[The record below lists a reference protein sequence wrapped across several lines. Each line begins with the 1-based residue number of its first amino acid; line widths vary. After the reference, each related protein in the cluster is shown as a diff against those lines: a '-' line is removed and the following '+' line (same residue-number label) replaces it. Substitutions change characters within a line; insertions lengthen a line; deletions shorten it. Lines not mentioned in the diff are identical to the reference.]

1 MSFFVSDAL
10 KGRVTEENLI
20 EDSENISQEEKSLI
34 YVRGNFKNFS
44 HDFPFVSYKK
54 EKVNKTLIFEIPE
67 SYEYTKEILESLVE
81 FQIIKSGKTIAS
93 ITSKDSDLELIRH
106 YERSCYL
113 LKIVISE

>member
-1 MSFFVSDAL
+1 LSFFVSDVL
-10 KGRVTEENLI
+10 KGRVTEENLV
-20 EDSENISQEEKSLI
+20 ENSESSSQEENSLI

-54 EKVNKTLIFEIPE
+54 ENTNKTLVFEIPE
-67 SYEYTKEILESLVE
+67 SYEYTKEMLEALVE
-81 FQIIKSGKTIAS
+81 FQIIKSGKTIAA
-93 ITSKDSDLELIRH
+93 IISKDPDLELIRH